1 MNNFK
6 DFNIKIL
13 QSKKFEGNKI
23 KISKILNREII
34 VHDFKIEDSKIFTT
48 NGNEK
53 CLQLQISLENTKHVI
68 FSGSNFL
75 IETIK
80 QIPNDGF
87 PFTTTIIEDNNR
99 FIFT

>member
-6 DFNIKIL
+6 DFNIKIS

-34 VHDFKIEDSKIFTT
+34 VHDFKIDDSKIFTT

-53 CLQLQISLENTKHVI
+53 CLQLQISFGNTKHVM
-68 FSGSNFL
+68 FTGSNFL

-80 QIPNDGF
+80 QIPSDGF
-87 PFTTTIIEDNNR
+87 PFATTIIEDNNR
-99 FIFT
+99 FIFS